1 MRSHSCFWEKCA
13 CTQYILAIW
22 GAVRFLWWKRS
33 LRKGGVYTN
42 DSWKFVSLGFP
53 SWKCFLKFYAV
64 HILGRGLCDISVREC
79 HTHWVAPRL
88 MDWLTACRA
97 QPGNWVV
104 VQLNYHNEFERD
116 QNLSKVLLRSYARAP
131 QYLSLEEW
139 YTISI
144 RLDPSHPNISMHI
157 LHNIF

>member
-1 MRSHSCFWEKCA
+1 MHAIHLSNLRCSEVLMMEKEFAQRRCIYKWLLKI
-13 CTQYILAIW
+13 CLT
-22 GAVRFLWWKRS
+22 
-33 LRKGGVYTN
+33 
-42 DSWKFVSLGFP
+42 GF
-53 SWKCFLKFYAV
+53 SELKVFLKFYAV

-116 QNLSKVLLRSYARAP
+116 QNLSKVLLRSYARAL